1 MTVYSIDAKIP
12 LTLILSHKGERKSFP
27 PLPVLSEIEGMG
39 GIKGGWHIFMLSCEP
54 LFHVMTISHR
64 LKVMR

>member
-1 MTVYSIDAKIP
+1 LNINPAMTVYSIDAKIP

-27 PLPVLSEIEGMG
+27 PLMG